1 MIFFSLSSFVVETR
15 KYRFLCNALESV
27 KSTLAYKLVV
37 EGEKNWFLTK
47 FRLHLRCHNHSL
59 ELHKNLQ
66 VTKLNSFLFIL
77 NRFETH
83 SSHLISNEGIHT
95 VMNKEMDRKKI
106 ETGTAF
112 FVRMRWQRVVN
123 SRDFW
128 KEKIQKYWIIKWMR
142 MLIVLDQIGKFDE
155 CLYFSG
161 YITRFYSM
169 AFDKPFKTTWLL
181 CMRTS
186 AFHYFFPRSNTLV
199 F

>member
-15 KYRFLCNALESV
+15 KYRFLCNALESM
-27 KSTLAYKLVV
+27 KSTLPYKLVV

-47 FRLHLRCHNHSL
+47 FRLHLRCHNHNL

-66 VTKLNSFLFIL
+66 VTKLNSFFVHSQSIWNTLI
-77 NRFETH
+77 
-83 SSHLISNEGIHT
+83 SSHLISNEGIRT
-95 VMNKEMDRKKI
+95 VMCLYMNKEMDRKKI

-123 SRDFW
+123 SRYFW
-128 KEKIQKYWIIKWMR
+128 KEKIQKYCIIKWMR

-161 YITRFYSM
+161 YFHS
-169 AFDKPFKTTWLL
+169 FLL
-181 CMRTS
+181 NGVRQTI
-186 AFHYFFPRSNTLV
+186 
-199 F
+199 